1 MSKLALSSTRGR
13 SSNAPFTRDD
23 QPPARASVRSAKI
36 YGFRVDALHT
46 DTQKLCGNILNTESE
61 MSQEESTG
69 GEGQGDNDPAD
80 IDSEQ
85 GQLKKQIRR
94 AKAKA
99 SSYLVADLT
108 KITLEHEFTFRPLQ
122 PPHMCRWRGGIG
134 TDSIYAEMV
143 SSTMYS
149 SSDYPLIDGFTNAN
163 SRPNEHEALVETIL
177 QQTTG
182 RMVDLSAL
190 RGVARA
196 DDEHHHQQQ
205 QHLGKDCTGS

>member
-1 MSKLALSSTRGR
+1 VSSP
-13 SSNAPFTRDD
+13 SYI
-23 QPPARASVRSAKI
+23 SVRSAKI

-46 DTQKLCGNILNTESE
+46 DTQKLCGNILNTETE
-61 MSQEESTG
+61 MSQEGPTG
-69 GEGQGDNDPAD
+69 SEGQADNDPAD

-85 GQLKKQIRR
+85 AQLKKQIRR

-108 KITLEHEFTFRPLQ
+108 KITLEHEFNFRPLQ

-149 SSDYPLIDGFTNAN
+149 SSDYPLIDGFTNAS

-182 RMVDLSAL
+182 RMVDLSAI
-190 RGVARA
+190 RA
-196 DDEHHHQQQ
+196 DEEYHHQQ
-205 QHLGKDCTGS
+205 QHLGRA